1 MRLDFDSNELR
12 VFDKEEI
19 FKIHPLWIRERST
32 EKGEVDQNSFQR
44 LYDPEKIKPDLK
56 IKNAQLLANNKMYI
70 EFSDN
75 HSATYCL
82 EKLVTEITRS
92 NIMPL
97 KIYWN
102 KNDAMLKKF
111 HFVDG
116 VNENQQLE
124 QLQNFQKS

>member
-1 MRLDFDSNELR
+1 MKLDFDSKELR

-44 LYDPEKIKPDLK
+44 LYDPEKIKPDLQ
-56 IKNAQLLANNKMYI
+56 IKNAQLLADNKMHV

-82 EKLVTEITRS
+82 DKLITEIIRS
-92 NIMPL
+92 NILPP
-97 KIYWN
+97 KIYWD
-102 KNDAMLKKF
+102 KNDAELKKF
-111 HFVDG
+111 SFAYEA
-116 VNENQQLE
+116 NESQQLFE
-124 QLQNFQKS
+124 ILK

>member
-56 IKNAQLLANNKMYI
+56 IKNAQLLANNKMCI

-92 NIMPL
+92 NIMPP

-102 KNDAMLKKF
+102 KNDVIFKKF

-116 VNENQQLE
+116 VNENQQLF
-124 QLQNFQKS
+124 LFPIL

>member
-19 FKIHPLWIRERST
+19 FKIHPLWIRERSI

-92 NIMPL
+92 NIMPP
-97 KIYWN
+97 KIYCCLLYTS
-102 KNDAMLKKF
+102 DAA
-111 HFVDG
+111 
-116 VNENQQLE
+116 ENSLV
-124 QLQNFQKS
+124 